1 MSRGGRPPGGLGAF
15 GRDAALSSEPHASPG
30 RRLLHVAKEYLTHWT
45 VAGSIVVLTGFG
57 PEHWFADI
65 VGRLAPEKIANALQ
79 GFDLRIVLVA
89 IGVAIIAWDVLR
101 RSAAPK
107 QAASGQP
114 QAPAFAGTIGPSGED
129 RKEAPAPA
137 AAQSEPSD
145 VPSIAVL
152 PFENLSGDPEQDVFV
167 DGLVEDIITTLSK
180 LSGLSVIARNSS
192 FVYKGKAVDVR
203 TVAKELGVRYVL
215 EGSARRAGDRLRITA
230 QLIDARS
237 GVHVWA
243 ERYDRALDDIFAI
256 QDEIT
261 LILATEMQVKLLE
274 GEQARLRY
282 STTKNLAAWSYYAKG
297 LAHYHQPV
305 TKEQFGPALGYW
317 EKALALDPESAA
329 LHAMVGFMH
338 YADAR
343 FGWWDDRETA
353 LRKARECADKALA
366 LDPQNADAYTTS
378 SLSLM
383 VQGRFDEAVV
393 HARNAVELAPGSA
406 DAATFAC
413 FVLASAG
420 YPEEA
425 LVHIRRAM
433 TLSPKY
439 PATYLG
445 HLGNACRL
453 TGRIGEAIEAF
464 KGYDARSPGFGLTD
478 LIITYQQNGQ
488 PELAKQTAQRFL
500 AARPKFTIA
509 SWKKT
514 QFRADTR
521 QLEADMAALRAAG
534 VPEG

>member
-1 MSRGGRPPGGLGAF
+1 MK
-15 GRDAALSSEPHASPG
+15 SEVHESAG
-30 RRLLHVAKEYLTHWT
+30 RRFLHVAKEYLTHWT
-45 VAGSIVVLTGFG
+45 IAGSIVVITGFG
-57 PEHWFADI
+57 PEHWFADVI
-65 VGRLAPEKIANALQ
+65 GHLAPEKIAHALQ
-79 GFDLRIVLVA
+79 GFDVRIALVA
-89 IGVAIIAWDVLR
+89 IGVALVAWDVLR
-101 RSAAPK
+101 RSAAQR
-107 QAASGQP
+107 QAAQP
-114 QAPAFAGTIGPSGED
+114 AGHPETVAPAQSSGPVSED
-129 RKEAPAPA
+129 RKEAGASA
-137 AAQSEPSD
+137 AATPEPSD

-152 PFENLSGDPEQDVFV
+152 PFDNMSGDPKQDVFV

-192 FVYKGKAVDVR
+192 FVYKGKAMDVR
-203 TVAKELGVRYVL
+203 AVAKELGVRYVL

-237 GVHVWA
+237 GAHVWA

-261 LILATEMQVKLLE
+261 LILATEMQVRLLD

-282 STTKNLAAWSYYAKG
+282 STTKNLEAWSYYAKG

-305 TKEQFGPALGYW
+305 TKEQFGPALPYF
-317 EKALALDPESAA
+317 EKALALDPDSAA

-353 LRKARECADKALA
+353 LGKARDSADRALA
-366 LDPQNADAYTTS
+366 LDPKNADAYTTS
-378 SLSLM
+378 SLILM
-383 VQGRFDEAVV
+383 VQRRFEEAVV
-393 HARNAVELAPGSA
+393 HARKAVELAPGSA
-406 DAATFAC
+406 DTATFAC

-425 LVHIRRAM
+425 LVHIKRAM

-439 PATYLG
+439 PPSYLG

-453 TGRIGEAIEAF
+453 TGRINEAIEAF
-464 KGYDARSPGFGLTD
+464 KAYDARSPGFGLTD

-488 PELAKQTAQRFL
+488 PELAKQTAERFL

-509 SWKKT
+509 SWRNT
-514 QFRADTR
+514 QFRADTA
-521 QLEADMAALRAAG
+521 QLEAEMAALRAAG
-534 VPEG
+534 LPEG

>member
-1 MSRGGRPPGGLGAF
+1 MSSDAHQSRG
-15 GRDAALSSEPHASPG
+15 
-30 RRLLHVAKEYLTHWT
+30 RRFLHVAREYLTHWT
-45 VAGSIVVLTGFG
+45 IAGSIVVLTGFG
-57 PEHWFADI
+57 PEHWFADLL
-65 VGRLAPEKIANALQ
+65 GHAPEKIRHAL
-79 GFDLRIVLVA
+79 GGVDFRIVLVA
-89 IGVAIIAWDVLR
+89 IGVALIAWDVLR
-101 RSAAPK
+101 RNAAQKVSAQPAGHPETAMPA
-107 QAASGQP
+107 QSGSP
-114 QAPAFAGTIGPSGED
+114 VSED
-129 RKEAPAPA
+129 RKEAKATEGATPA
-137 AAQSEPSD
+137 PSD

-152 PFENLSGDPEQDVFV
+152 PFDNMSGDPKQEVFV

-215 EGSARRAGDRLRITA
+215 EGSARRAGDRLRVTA
-230 QLIDARS
+230 QLIDAQS
-237 GVHVWA
+237 GAHVWA

-282 STTKNLAAWSYYAKG
+282 STTKNLEAWSYYAKG
-297 LAHYHQPV
+297 LAHYHKPV
-305 TKEQFGPALGYW
+305 TKEGLGAALPFW
-317 EKALALDPESAA
+317 EKALELDPDSAA
-329 LHAMVGFMH
+329 LNAMLGFMH

-343 FGWWDDRETA
+343 FGWWDERETA
-353 LRKARECADKALA
+353 LRKAREYADKARA
-366 LDPQNADAYTTS
+366 LDPHNADAYTTS
-378 SLSLM
+378 SLILM
-383 VQGRFDEAVV
+383 VQKRFDEAVV
-393 HARNAVELAPGSA
+393 DARKAVELAPGSA
-406 DAATFAC
+406 DTATFAC

-439 PATYLG
+439 PPSYLG

-453 TGRIGEAIEAF
+453 TGRIDEAIEAF
-464 KGYDARSPGFGLTD
+464 KSYDARSPGFGLTD
-478 LIITYQQNGQ
+478 LIITYQENGQ
-488 PELAKQTAQRFL
+488 PELAKQTAKRFL

-509 SWKKT
+509 SWKNT
-514 QFRADTR
+514 QFRADTK
-521 QLEADMAALRAAG
+521 QLEADAAALRAAG